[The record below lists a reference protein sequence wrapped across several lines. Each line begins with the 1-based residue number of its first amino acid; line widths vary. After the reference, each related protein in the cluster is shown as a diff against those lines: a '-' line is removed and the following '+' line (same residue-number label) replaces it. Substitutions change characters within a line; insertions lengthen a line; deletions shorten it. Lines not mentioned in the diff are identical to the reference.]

1 MVKRKHKKNIHTL
14 VQDAVFFSKNM
25 LHRRKHRE
33 MKDGSLLI
41 DHRKKKTCTKRRN
54 NIYKKTYTE
63 RKHHRKNKYIRSVN

>member
-1 MVKRKHKKNIHTL
+1 
-14 VQDAVFFSKNM
+14 M

-41 DHRKKKTCTKRRN
+41 DHRKKKTYTKRRN